1 MAKELSI
8 TALSRQFPLGHAC
21 GNAVFFGIHLE
32 FLRGID
38 TSMIRVKNDNR
49 GITLTYRLF
58 DIAEKFKAAGICN
71 GEER

>member
-1 MAKELSI
+1 MAVSF
-8 TALSRQFPLGHAC
+8 TGHAC

-38 TSMIRVKNDNR
+38 TSMIRVKNANR

-58 DIAEKFKAAGICN
+58 
-71 GEER
+71 ERVKSESDKGDSFLT